1 MSQEPAS
8 LFVRLPVIYEG
19 PEYLDFIA
27 FGTGGVH
34 FGIQKAEAA
43 NDPPGVFTWQIRITD
58 IERAME
64 RCQSADISFE
74 LEPNEPAPGWTY
86 RRLLIRTPSGYR
98 RPGTPGRHDPSW
110 TAATRAVSPAHRTAR
125 KYGNAACQSPASP
138 TSSADLAGTTAR
150 HPAAPLVRT
159 KG

>member
-43 NDPPGVFTWQIRITD
+43 N
-58 IERAME
+58 
-64 RCQSADISFE
+64 
-74 LEPNEPAPGWTY
+74 EPAPAGPTGACSSAS
-86 RRLLIRTPSGYR
+86 RDD

-125 KYGNAACQSPASP
+125 KYGNAACQSPAST

>member
-1 MSQEPAS
+1 MHPAMSQEPAS

-27 FGTGGVH
+27 SGTGGVH

-64 RCQSADISFE
+64 RCQSAEISFE
-74 LEPNEPAPGWTY
+74 LEHNEPAPGWTY
-86 RRLLIRTPSGYR
+86 RRLLIRVQG
-98 RPGTPGRHDPSW
+98 RPARDAGPTRSELDSRDPS
-110 TAATRAVSPAHRTAR
+110 
-125 KYGNAACQSPASP
+125 C
-138 TSSADLAGTTAR
+138 
-150 HPAAPLVRT
+150 
-159 KG
+159 